1 MKKKKESATPRQKR
15 PFRDSALFY
24 AALTVLF
31 VIIAWASGA
40 AMLPRIEDDRIDA
53 IGAVPVALA
62 CFVIATAYAWWR
74 LRRRLQTERRDA

>member
-1 MKKKKESATPRQKR
+1 MKKKSGTPRPKR

-24 AALTVLF
+24 AALTVIF
-31 VIIAWASGA
+31 VVIAWASGA

-53 IGAVPVALA
+53 IGALPVALG

-74 LRRRLQTERRDA
+74 LRRRLQAERRNV